1 LRHRRGNIRV
11 VLRKEK
17 RMHARPV
24 EAHKIDGIHNYRML
38 VGGEWVEAISGKTF
52 ESVNPYTGRVW
63 ATAPEAGE
71 EDVDRAVRAAREAFD
86 EGPWGRMTGTER
98 ARLLRRLAELIAEN
112 ADLIARVESTDNG
125 KLIKE
130 MSGQMKALPEWYHYF
145 AGAADKIQGETIP
158 SDKTNFFVYTRRE
171 PIGVVGAIVPWNSPV
186 LLLTWKLA
194 PALAAGCTIVAK
206 PAEQTPASV
215 LEFAGLFEEA
225 GFPPGVFNVVTGDG
239 PTTGR
244 ALVRHPGVDKVAFTG
259 STETGISVMK
269 DAADHLAKVSLE
281 LGGKSPQIVFDDA
294 DLEASNNGVVAGV
307 FAATGQTCMAGSRL
321 FVQRKAHDE
330 LVVRLSER
338 ANSIKLGDPFG
349 AETEMG
355 PVAFEEHLEK
365 VQSYVEIGRE
375 EGAELVCGGKRP
387 ESPELRDGYFIEP
400 TIFTGV
406 DNGMRI
412 AREEIFG
419 PVLSV
424 IPFED
429 ERELIR
435 QANGTRFGLAAGV
448 WTNDVRRAHRVAHAL
463 RVGTVWVNSYRTV
476 SFNAPFGGYKMSGLG
491 RENGLESVNEY
502 IQVKSVWVEL
512 SGQTRDPF
520 MLG

>member
-1 LRHRRGNIRV
+1 
-11 VLRKEK
+11 
-17 RMHARPV
+17 MQTRPV
-24 EAHKIDGIHNYRML
+24 EAHKTGGIRNYKML
-38 VGGEWVEAISGKTF
+38 VGGEWVAARSGETF

-86 EGPWGRMTGTER
+86 EGPWGKMTGTER

-130 MSGQMKALPEWYHYF
+130 MGGQMKALPEWYYYF
-145 AGAADKIQGETIP
+145 AGAADKIHGETIP
-158 SDKTNFFVYTRRE
+158 SDKPNFLLYTRRE

-194 PALAAGCTIVAK
+194 PALAAGCTVVAK

-239 PTTGR
+239 PTAGR

-259 STETGISVMK
+259 STQTGIAVMK

-294 DLEASNNGVVAGV
+294 DLEASNNGVVAGI
-307 FAATGQTCMAGSRL
+307 FAAAGQTCMAGSRL
-321 FVQRKAHDE
+321 FVQQKAHDE
-330 LVVRLSER
+330 LVGRLSER
-338 ANSIKLGDPFG
+338 AEAIKLGDPFG
-349 AETEMG
+349 TETEMG
-355 PVAFEEHLEK
+355 PVAFKEHLEK
-365 VQSYVEIGRE
+365 VQDAIRAGQD
-375 EGAELVCGGKRP
+375 EGAELICGGNRP
-387 ESPELRDGYFIEP
+387 EAPELRDGYFIEP

-429 ERELIR
+429 EEELIE

-448 WTNDVRRAHRVAHAL
+448 WTKDIRRAHRVAHAL
-463 RVGTVWVNSYRTV
+463 RAGTVWVNSYRTV

-502 IQVKSVWVEL
+502 TQVKSVWVEL

-520 MLG
+520 VLG